1 MSAPRDKLLARA
13 EEEAAEEEAAA
24 EAEAA
29 EGMSLAKLVAGAD
42 VDGLLALARAYR
54 SGTDA
59 VPRDLKQCFEC
70 YRAAAGLGS
79 AAAEHAVALFYLTGG
94 VVERD
99 EREGAARLRS
109 AADKGHTPAKVYLAN
124 LYELGIH
131 YKADTQKADVWY
143 RNAARSSGVT
153 QEPGSPEYVRAMAE
167 LGCVRHCLEMI
178 KDEATS
184 DDDRAYFLKKA
195 KTHGYRDKAAGA
207 RGSSPSIAGS
217 SPGLSMPTIIDEG
230 ILTPVPPDLTA
241 APGEHAPAGAAA
253 PAIAKRES
261 AAPLGEEKKAK
272 KATKG
277 PGLASRIEWGL
288 GLTGFIYASVFMGAA
303 LAGGHLL
310 TEGARVLL
318 ANGEPV
324 PLVGER
330 IHWIAPL
337 ALVVIGVLPTVIVYR
352 LPTVGRAI
360 LVGAAAGLAG
370 ELAWGFPGGV
380 LFAVRL
386 TQIVAFSAAGFL
398 AALLVLGLFGG
409 VRSSQRRIPG
419 RKAY

>member
-1 MSAPRDKLLARA
+1 MSAPRDKGLARA
-13 EEEAAEEEAAA
+13 SAEADDEAAAEEAAA
-24 EAEAA
+24 ED
-29 EGMSLAKLVAGAD
+29 EGRSLAKLVAGSD
-42 VDGLLALARAYR
+42 VDGLLALAKAYR
-54 SGTDA
+54 SGTGS

-109 AADKGHTPAKVYLAN
+109 AADQGHTPAKVYLAN

-131 YKADTQKADVWY
+131 YKADAEKADVWY
-143 RNAARSSGVT
+143 RNAARSSGLT
-153 QEPGSPEYVRAMAE
+153 LEPGTPEHLRAMAE
-167 LGCVRHCLEMI
+167 IGCVRHCLEI
-178 KDEATS
+178 VRDEATTEE
-184 DDDRAYFLKKA
+184 DRAYFLKKA
-195 KTHGYRDKAAGA
+195 KTHGYRDRA
-207 RGSSPSIAGS
+207 S
-217 SPGLSMPTIIDEG
+217 SPGSRSSAPPSATGAPMAATLPAILDEAV
-230 ILTPVPPDLTA
+230 LTPVPAEPTAGEGAPAAKAATKKQDA
-241 APGEHAPAGAAA
+241 APS
-253 PAIAKRES
+253 RED
-261 AAPLGEEKKAK
+261 KKAK
-272 KATKG
+272 RRVSLG
-277 PGLASRIEWGL
+277 SRIEWGH
-288 GLTGFIYASVFMGAA
+288 GLTGFVYASVFMGAA

-310 TEGARVLL
+310 TEGARVLV
-318 ANGEPV
+318 ADGQPV
-324 PLVGER
+324 PVVGDR

-337 ALVVIGVLPTVIVYR
+337 ALGVIGVFPTVVVYR

-360 LVGAAAGLAG
+360 LVGAFAGLAG

-380 LFAVRL
+380 LFSARL

-409 VRSSQRRIPG
+409 VRSGQRRIPG

>member
-1 MSAPRDKLLARA
+1 MSAPRDKGLARA
-13 EEEAAEEEAAA
+13 SAEADDEAAAEEAAA
-24 EAEAA
+24 ED
-29 EGMSLAKLVAGAD
+29 EGRSLAKLVAGSD
-42 VDGLLALARAYR
+42 VDGLLALAKAYR
-54 SGTDA
+54 SGTGS

-109 AADKGHTPAKVYLAN
+109 AADQGHTPAKVYLAN

-131 YKADTQKADVWY
+131 YKADAEKADVWY
-143 RNAARSSGVT
+143 RNAARSSGLT
-153 QEPGSPEYVRAMAE
+153 LEPGTPEHLRAMAE
-167 LGCVRHCLEMI
+167 IGCVRHCLEI
-178 KDEATS
+178 VRDEATTEE
-184 DDDRAYFLKKA
+184 DRAYFLKKA
-195 KTHGYRDKAAGA
+195 KTHGYRDRA
-207 RGSSPSIAGS
+207 S
-217 SPGLSMPTIIDEG
+217 SPGSRSSAPPSATGAPMSSTLPAILDEAV
-230 ILTPVPPDLTA
+230 LTPVPAEPTA
-241 APGEHAPAGAAA
+241 AEGAPAAKAATKKQDAA
-253 PAIAKRES
+253 PSRED
-261 AAPLGEEKKAK
+261 KKAK
-272 KATKG
+272 RRVSLG
-277 PGLASRIEWGL
+277 SRVEWGH
-288 GLTGFIYASVFMGAA
+288 GLTGFVYASVFMGAA

-310 TEGARVLL
+310 TEGARVLV
-318 ANGEPV
+318 ADGQPV
-324 PLVGER
+324 PVVGDR

-337 ALVVIGVLPTVIVYR
+337 ALGVIGVFPTVVVYR

-360 LVGAAAGLAG
+360 LVGAFAGLAG

-380 LFAVRL
+380 LFSARL

-409 VRSSQRRIPG
+409 VRSGQRRIPG